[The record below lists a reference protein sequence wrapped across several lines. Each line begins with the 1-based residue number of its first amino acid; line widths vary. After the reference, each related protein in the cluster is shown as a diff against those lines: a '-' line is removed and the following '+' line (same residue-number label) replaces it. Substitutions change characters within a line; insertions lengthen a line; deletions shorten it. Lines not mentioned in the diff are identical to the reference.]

1 MASVFKRKYTKLVDG
16 KRVKKQSQHW
26 YVKYRDVD
34 GIERRVRAYKDKEAS
49 RQLAAR
55 LEKDAERS
63 QEGMVDLFKEHCS
76 KPLAQHLADF
86 RQALADKGNT
96 KAQVEQTIARVK
108 RIIEGCKF
116 RAWSDI
122 SANAVS
128 RYLNDLET
136 TEGIGKRTRNY
147 YLKAIKHFCRWMV
160 RQRRASESPL
170 EHLDCVSVKSDDTRH
185 GRRAFEPDEIRRLLE
200 ITAAQ
205 PMRFGMTGYERALL
219 YRLAV
224 ETGLRA
230 NELRSLVV
238 ASFDFERCTVT
249 VESQDTKNR
258 KEAVLPLR
266 TDTAAELKQFLAGKL
281 PNVKAFGGT
290 YKRLADKT
298 HLLIKA
304 DLEAAG
310 IPYVDESG
318 RYSDFHSLRHTTGSL
333 LAASG
338 VHPKTAQSIMRHSTI
353 DLTMSRYTHV
363 FAGQEA
369 QAVASLPDFSA
380 PSGEAQRATGTD
392 GRPGDVAETGS
403 KQLTPEL
410 TPKSTLTAF
419 SGCDRLAASGNEPA
433 KKAAAVARRNC
444 TGARELG
451 TRSNQLTAGVTGKR
465 EPRPAGLEPATFGF
479 EVRHSIQLSYGRKNP

>member
-238 ASFDFERCTVT
+238 ASFDF
-249 VESQDTKNR
+249 
-258 KEAVLPLR
+258 
-266 TDTAAELKQFLAGKL
+266 
-281 PNVKAFGGT
+281 
-290 YKRLADKT
+290 
-298 HLLIKA
+298 
-304 DLEAAG
+304 
-310 IPYVDESG
+310 
-318 RYSDFHSLRHTTGSL
+318 
-333 LAASG
+333 
-338 VHPKTAQSIMRHSTI
+338 
-353 DLTMSRYTHV
+353 
-363 FAGQEA
+363 
-369 QAVASLPDFSA
+369 
-380 PSGEAQRATGTD
+380 
-392 GRPGDVAETGS
+392 
-403 KQLTPEL
+403 
-410 TPKSTLTAF
+410 
-419 SGCDRLAASGNEPA
+419 
-433 KKAAAVARRNC
+433 
-444 TGARELG
+444 
-451 TRSNQLTAGVTGKR
+451 
-465 EPRPAGLEPATFGF
+465 
-479 EVRHSIQLSYGRKNP
+479 